1 MCFDRTCLTQ
11 IINKLR
17 YSFVLP
23 NGFLRRLIYTLFKL
37 ERIQG
42 ETNYLNLPEFE
53 LW

>member
-11 IINKLR
+11 ITNKLR

-23 NGFLRRLIYTLFKL
+23 NGFLGRLIYTLFKL
-37 ERIQG
+37 EHIQE
-42 ETNYLNLPEFE
+42 ETNCLNLPEFG